1 MSMSYTI
8 IRPSEG
14 KVFANADETM
24 FYTALILAPTDSIE
38 NYHEVDIANIPTPE
52 PEPEP
57 DPEDYD
63 PVIPMVEEDE
73 EQVAPM
79 TRAELTA
86 AVAALEEQ
94 NAMLIGMLLEN
105 REDGMRASK
114 AYSVGDLIVV
124 DGKLY
129 KAVKRIASGA
139 TLTVGTN
146 VVLTT
151 VAAEIAA
158 ANS

>member
-1 MSMSYTI
+1 MSYTI

-38 NYHEVDIANIPTPE
+38 NYHEVDIVDITTPE
-52 PEPEP
+52 QEPEP

-63 PVIPMVEEDE
+63 PVIPVSEEDE
-73 EQVAPM
+73 EPVAPM

-86 AVAALEEQ
+86 AVAALEEK
-94 NAMLIGMLLEN
+94 NTMLIGMLLEN
-105 REDGMRASK
+105 REDDMIASK
-114 AYSVGDLIVV
+114 AYGVGDLIVV
-124 DGKLY
+124 NSKLF
-129 KAVKRIASGA
+129 KAIKRIASGA

-146 VVLTT
+146 VALTT

-158 ANS
+158 VIS